1 MRITMANYTKQD
13 IYRLV
18 EEEDVEF
25 IRLQFVDS
33 FGALK
38 NIAMTANHLDRI
50 LENRVVFDGAAIQGY
65 DTKDLSEFIL
75 APDLDTFTIFPWRP
89 QRGRVAR
96 FICDVLNPDGT
107 PYEADPRRILKNVL
121 EQAEKE
127 GYTFNVGPE
136 NEFFLFDT
144 DEDGQPTTNSNEKGG
159 FFDIGPLDSG
169 ENARRDMVLSL
180 EEMGFVMESSYH
192 SNEVAQHHIDFMF
205 DEGLRTA
212 DNIMTFKLTVRTVAK
227 RHGLHATFMPK
238 PKYGLKGS
246 AMSLNMFLCK
256 DGKNIFAD
264 PDDVNGLSEDAYHF
278 IGGLLAHSEEMAAIT
293 NPLVNSYK
301 RLVPGYDA
309 PTELTWT
316 KNNQNSLIRISNLR
330 SDSLAIEL
338 RSPDASA
345 NPYLV
350 FAVCIAAGLDGIQQ
364 KLYPTKA
371 ADRSFSESD
380 QKAMNIGNLPLNL
393 DDALTHFE
401 NSTLIQS
408 VLGKKFCEEY
418 AAAKKEE
425 WLNYMRQVS
434 EWEISQ
440 YLYKI

>member
-278 IGGLLAHSEEMAAIT
+278 IGGLLAHSQEMAAIT

-330 SDSLAIEL
+330 KDSLAIEL
-338 RSPDASA
+338 RSPDAAA

-350 FAVCIAAGLDGIQQ
+350 FAVCVAAGLDGIHH

-371 ADRSFSESD
+371 SDRSFSESD
-380 QKAMNIGNLPLNL
+380 QKAMNIGNLPENL
-393 DDALTHFE
+393 YDALVHFE
-401 NSTLIQS
+401 NSTWIQS
-408 VLGKKFCEEY
+408 ILGKKFCEEY

-434 EWEISQ
+434 EWEISE